1 MTTLHYT
8 TDSRANTLISED
20 PYALLIGL
28 TIYQQVPTEKAF
40 AGPQALK
47 DRLGGVLDVRTVA
60 AMDPAELEDVFKE
73 KPAIHR
79 FPANMAK
86 RVHALSVF
94 LVDEYDGDPTAVW
107 TGAEDAAEL
116 IDRLEGIPGFGE
128 YKARLTLGVLA
139 ENFDVR
145 PDGYQA
151 YMPDWPSVV
160 DVRTPS
166 DLAELSARK
175 KAWKASQ

>member
-8 TDSRANTLISED
+8 TDSRANALISED

-28 TIYQQVPTEKAF
+28 TIYQQVPTQKAF

-47 DRLGGVLDVRTVA
+47 DRLGGVLDVRSVA

-94 LVDEYDGDPTAVW
+94 IVDEYDGDPTAVW
-107 TGAEDAAEL
+107 AGAEDAAEL

-145 PDGYQA
+145 PDGYRT

-160 DVRTPS
+160 DVKTPS